1 MSETRILNN
10 IKKEFYEMVVE
21 FFNNYSQNKTA
32 VNVELYNNMLNLYK
46 KVNVCKSFEEV
57 KQCLNEIQEQLA
69 GLKKIYNSKVD
80 EYKKTKNPETL
91 KDIKD
96 ITKVAQGLTDAYSKA
111 NELMSKRVKETKKTE
126 TPKSKEEKIKPV
138 KKVNLDGI
146 NFDIPEI
153 KEMNDLS
160 TQIVSLKEQLSSLD
174 PLSKEATSLRKKIND
189 LCNQRMHIAYEQ
201 FGYDGMNY
209 IRQVESLETRY
220 ANHEEKQNNLE
231 YELTEEQYTNRLEDL
246 LEVIADLKFNGIKS
260 RYVNVLDTMNNSE
273 KLKTYQE
280 VYSKYMNEYSNL
292 VKSLHNTANPTI
304 YSQADYVVSSTDLLN
319 YLSIY
324 NLKGGYQVF
333 KEHHKTGKIGSEAVT
348 KELYAS
354 GLDKIEGF
362 ITSFK
367 IISKDLI
374 RNKGGK
380 ITISNQN
387 VTKEDMKVD
396 MEQKLAD
403 FYKMI
408 TKKQQEKTM

>member
-32 VNVELYNNMLNLYK
+32 VNIELYNNMLNLYK
-46 KVNVCKSFEEV
+46 KVNACKSFEEV

-126 TPKSKEEKIKPV
+126 TQKSKEEKIKPV

-153 KEMNDLS
+153 KEMNVLS

-220 ANHEEKQNNLE
+220 ANHEERQSNSE
-231 YELTEEQYTNRLEDL
+231 YELTEEQYANRLEEL